1 MSKAYEIQVDVD
13 SEYIPEQ
20 SDPGASRYAFT
31 YTITILNTGNMP
43 AKLLTRRWLITDANG
58 KVEEVSGEGVVGEQ
72 PYLKPGEGFRY
83 TSGAILETPVGAMEG
98 SYQMQADDGHRFD
111 APIPAFT
118 LAQPGLLH

>member
-1 MSKAYEIQVDVD
+1 MSQEYDIQVDVD
-13 SEYIPEQ
+13 TAYIPEQ
-20 SDPGASRYAFT
+20 SDPDARRYVFT
-31 YTITILNTGNMP
+31 YTITILNTGSVP

-98 SYQMQADDGHRFD
+98 SYQMQADDGHHFD